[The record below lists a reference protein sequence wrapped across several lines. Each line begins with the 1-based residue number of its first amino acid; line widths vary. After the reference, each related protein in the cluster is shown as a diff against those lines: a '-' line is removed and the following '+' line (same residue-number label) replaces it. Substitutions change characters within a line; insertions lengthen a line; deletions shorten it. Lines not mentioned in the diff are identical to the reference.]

1 MLAGAIV
8 AGLGTVAQQM
18 TVTWGVSIP
27 LGLIVALAA
36 FTALIIGLRLLS
48 RTRIPALLATLGAI
62 GTILLF
68 AMEGAG
74 GSVLVPNNLQGQIWL
89 AGPIV
94 IAAVVLAWPDV
105 KGHLTKTM

>member
-1 MLAGAIV
+1 MLAGIIV
-8 AGLGTVAQQM
+8 AGLGTVAQQI

-27 LGLIVALAA
+27 LGLIVALVA

-48 RTRIPALLATLGAI
+48 RTRIPALLATLGTI

-74 GSVLVPNNLQGQIWL
+74 GSVLVPNNLLGQLWL

-105 KGHLTKTM
+105 KGHLTKTV